1 MIAPNFPD
9 AADIPWHMVS
19 MFVGKTSAGIRY
31 VVQFGPHCPK
41 NDARKTMTMIETTT
55 SEAALDRA

>member
-1 MIAPNFPD
+1 MITPNFPD
-9 AADIPWHMVS
+9 AADIPWHMVH

-41 NDARKTMTMIETTT
+41 NDARKYKTT
-55 SEAALDRA
+55 SHFEDS